1 MVTSAGTSKAVQAL
15 DASLNED
22 LDALRRD
29 GLFRPLR
36 VLESAQGPEVDIA
49 GKAVISLSSNNYL
62 GLNTHP
68 RLVEAA
74 SRAAFEWGAGT
85 GAVRTI
91 AGTQT
96 LHEELERR
104 LAAFKRTEASLTFQS
119 GYAVNVGVIGSM
131 LEQGDCVVS
140 DKLNHASIIDGI
152 RLTKAERIL
161 YEHADPDDAERALS
175 EARGKGYRRILLVT
189 DGVFS
194 MDGDIA
200 PLPQLVERAE
210 HYDAAVM
217 VDDAHATGVLGS
229 NGRGTT
235 DHFGLHGRVAL
246 NIGTLSKA
254 IGVVGGY
261 VASTQIVRD
270 HLIHKSRPFLF
281 SSSHPPAVVAACIA
295 AVDVLEQ
302 EPQLMEQ
309 LWSNTRHFK
318 SGLRELGFD
327 IGDSETPITPVMCG
341 EAPVAMQL
349 SDMLL
354 ERGVFAQGIGFPTV
368 ARGRARVRTI
378 VCATHTHDQLDRALL
393 AFEEVGTR
401 LGLIGEGRQA

>member
-1 MVTSAGTSKAVQAL
+1 MVTRSKTSEAVQAL

-22 LDALRRD
+22 LEALRRD

-74 SRAAFEWGAGT
+74 SRAALEWGAGS

-104 LAAFKRTEASLTFQS
+104 LAAFKRTEAALTFQS
-119 GYAVNVGVIGSM
+119 GYGVNVGVIGSM

-152 RLTKAERIL
+152 RLTKADRIL
-161 YEHADPDDAERALS
+161 YEHVDVDDAERALK
-175 EARGKGYRRILLVT
+175 EARDKGYRRVLLIT

-200 PLPQLVERAE
+200 PLPDLVERAE
-210 HYDAAVM
+210 KYDAAVM
-217 VDDAHATGVLGS
+217 VDDAHGTGVLGR
-229 NGRGTT
+229 NGRGSS
-235 DHFGLHGRVAL
+235 DHFDLHGRVAL

-254 IGVVGGY
+254 VGVVGGY
-261 VASTQIVRD
+261 VAASQTVRD
-270 HLIHKSRPFLF
+270 HLIHKARPFLF
-281 SSSHPPAVVAACIA
+281 SSSQPPAVVMACIA
-295 AVDVLEQ
+295 AIDVLEQ
-302 EPQLMEQ
+302 EPELMER
-309 LWSNTRHFK
+309 LWQNARYLK
-318 SGLRELGFD
+318 KGLSDLGFD
-327 IGDSETPITPVMCG
+327 IGRSQTPITPVMCG
-341 EAPVAMQL
+341 EAPQAMAL
-349 SDMLL
+349 SDALM

-368 ARGRARVRTI
+368 PRGQARVRTI
-378 VCATHTHDQLDRALL
+378 VTATHTTAQLETALGAFGESGRAVGLL
-393 AFEEVGTR
+393 
-401 LGLIGEGRQA
+401 

>member
-1 MVTSAGTSKAVQAL
+1 MVMSAGTSKAVRAL

-22 LDALRRD
+22 LEALRRD

-74 SRAAFEWGAGT
+74 SRAALEWGAGS

-131 LEQGDCVVS
+131 LETGDCVVS

-152 RLTKAERIL
+152 RLTKADRIL
-161 YEHADPDDAERALS
+161 YEHVDVDDAERALKA
-175 EARGKGYRRILLVT
+175 ARDKGYRRVLLIT

-200 PLPQLVERAE
+200 PLPDLVERAE
-210 HYDAAVM
+210 RYEAAVM
-217 VDDAHATGVLGS
+217 VDDAHGTGVLGR
-229 NGRGTT
+229 NGRGST
-235 DHFGLHGRVAL
+235 DHFDLHGRVAL

-254 IGVVGGY
+254 VGVVGG
-261 VASTQIVRD
+261 
-270 HLIHKSRPFLF
+270 
-281 SSSHPPAVVAACIA
+281 
-295 AVDVLEQ
+295 
-302 EPQLMEQ
+302 
-309 LWSNTRHFK
+309 
-318 SGLRELGFD
+318 
-327 IGDSETPITPVMCG
+327 
-341 EAPVAMQL
+341 
-349 SDMLL
+349 
-354 ERGVFAQGIGFPTV
+354 
-368 ARGRARVRTI
+368 
-378 VCATHTHDQLDRALL
+378 
-393 AFEEVGTR
+393 
-401 LGLIGEGRQA
+401 